1 MLAALLRNTRLIA
14 RQMRRTYELCGAHD
28 DFASARLLEDW
39 IDEAEGRYWF
49 LFEMH
54 RDD

>member
-1 MLAALLRNTRLIA
+1 MTAATKSIAIPRCGGPTRCA
-14 RQMRRTYELCGAHD
+14 REHG
-28 DFASARLLEDW
+28 DFVSASLLEDW
-39 IDEAEGRYWF
+39 IDETESRYWF

>member
-1 MLAALLRNTRLIA
+1 
-14 RQMRRTYELCGAHD
+14 MRRTYALCREHG
-28 DFASARLLEDW
+28 DFVSASVPEDW